1 MFPQI
6 RTLLPLENYFHENNL
21 HIKHTFL
28 IKERNTSLYSNT
40 IITALAYYYLQ
51 THEWMNIYFFP
62 DLYLSTDIPHRCFA
76 SSKKNIYVST
86 ILLFDNIPCTQLYEL
101 CWREI

>member
-1 MFPQI
+1 MKKNI
-6 RTLLPLENYFHENNL
+6 YFHENNS

-40 IITALAYYYLQ
+40 IITDLAYYYLQ

-62 DLYLSTDIPHRCFA
+62 DLYLSTNIPHRCFT
-76 SSKKNIYVST
+76 SSEENINVST
-86 ILLFDNIPCTQLYEL
+86 ILLLNNIPRTQLNKL
-101 CWREI
+101 

>member
-1 MFPQI
+1 MNKNI
-6 RTLLPLENYFHENNL
+6 YFHENNS

-40 IITALAYYYLQ
+40 IITDLAYYYLQ

-62 DLYLSTDIPHRCFA
+62 DLYLSTNIPHRCFA
-76 SSKKNIYVST
+76 SSKENIYVCT
-86 ILLFDNIPCTQLYEL
+86 ILLLDDIPCTQLYEL
-101 CWREI
+101 CWREV